1 VCNIIFLDRV
11 YKTYGIFIITGT
23 TIAQVHKELA
33 LEEVEDARRGVIY
46 LHDISPNTFLK
57 VGLELEEQQ

>member
-1 VCNIIFLDRV
+1 VKLTLSCFVI
-11 YKTYGIFIITGT
+11 GT

-33 LEEVEDARRGVIY
+33 LEEVEEARRGII
-46 LHDISPNTFLK
+46 HSHETTPNTFLK

>member
-1 VCNIIFLDRV
+1 MKLN
-11 YKTYGIFIITGT
+11 GISFSGT

-33 LEEVEDARRGVIY
+33 LEEVDEARRGVIH
-46 LHDISPNTFLK
+46 LHDTTPNTFLK